1 MTSIIQAKQ
10 TFDWDY
16 LIMNSKLSLA
26 FDSTERKVRERE
38 RERERD
44 GRKVRDVFAAF
55 QGKNAEINMKAEQ
68 NGIDCISM

>member
-26 FDSTERKVRERE
+26 FDSIEKKVRERE
-38 RERERD
+38 RDR
-44 GRKVRDVFAAF
+44 RKVRDVFAAF